1 MTFNAMPSCRTL
13 PKKLLQVLL
22 QVLVVVLLRLLVG
35 LRSKTLQP
43 AV

>member
-22 QVLVVVLLRLLVG
+22 QVLVVLRPLVG